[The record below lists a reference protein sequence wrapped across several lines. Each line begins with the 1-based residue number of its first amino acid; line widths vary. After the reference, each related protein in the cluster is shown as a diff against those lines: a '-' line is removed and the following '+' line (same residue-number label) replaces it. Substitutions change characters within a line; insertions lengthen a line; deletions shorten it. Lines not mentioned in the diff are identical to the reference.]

1 MVTWLTP
8 LPHLSSSRGVV
19 YEWTHMYENGTFTI
33 RHFSIGPITVHRF
46 LIQFFSYWLFTRFS
60 VKVDFYAGQYP
71 YGQCHLYY
79 GPILYRD
86 LFFLNSIQN
95 LTLKPLLTSIL
106 QSENKI
112 IKPSFFRLKLKWKE
126 IEKLKT
132 ELYKRKM
139 KWKICNV
146 AWTKKKYLHI

>member
-1 MVTWLTP
+1 MVIGLTP
-8 LPHLSSSRGVV
+8 LPHPQLSSSCGVV

-112 IKPSFFRLKLKWKE
+112 IKPSFFPFKAKMERDR
-126 IEKLKT
+126 KT
-132 ELYKRKM
+132 KN
-139 KWKICNV
+139 WVI
-146 AWTKKKYLHI
+146 